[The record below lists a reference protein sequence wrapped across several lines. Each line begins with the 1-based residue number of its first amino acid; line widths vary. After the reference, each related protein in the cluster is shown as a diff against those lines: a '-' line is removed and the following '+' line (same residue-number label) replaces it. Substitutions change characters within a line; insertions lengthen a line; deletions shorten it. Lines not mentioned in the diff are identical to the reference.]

1 MKISDHV
8 ESCFEDAKAGRFD
21 AALLHACIGIDATSK
36 LLYPSQKSVG
46 KRFVQCIR
54 DYYWL
59 VEPMLGARINL
70 DLTRFENV
78 RLTKTRSPDF
88 ADIAYEIFR
97 CGHTH
102 GDEIPDGFK
111 VLPSHGKWHSQWLI
125 GKNTL
130 RLPDRIVWAL
140 LSISIFAKVNER
152 QKVQKIGPFNITLGD
167 HCFPVMEWWG
177 QEDRIRPIALEHNQ
191 VRVDLQELGRMWDAP
206 DNSKTSRLQI
216 VQPNVPERI
225 RLEFSLPQGATAIST
240 SAFTEPA
247 GE

>member
-8 ESCFEDAKAGRFD
+8 QSCFEDVKTGRFD

-36 LLYPSQKSVG
+36 LLYPAQKKVG
-46 KRFVQCIR
+46 KRYVQTIR

-59 VEPMLGARINL
+59 VEPMLGAGVDL
-70 DLTRFENV
+70 ELTRFDNV
-78 RLTKTRSPDF
+78 RLTKTQSPDF

-97 CGHTH
+97 CGHAH
-102 GDEIPDGFK
+102 GDEIPEGFK
-111 VLPSHGKWHSQWLI
+111 VLPSEGNWRSQWLI

-152 QKVQKIGPFNITLGD
+152 QKVQQIGAFNITLGD
-167 HCFPVMEWWG
+167 HHFPVKEWWG
-177 QEDRIRPIALEHNQ
+177 QEDRVRPIAVEHNQ
-191 VRVDLQELGRMWDAP
+191 VRVHLGEMGRFWDAKEG
-206 DNSKTSRLQI
+206 SGTGRLQI

-225 RLEFSLPQGATAIST
+225 RNEFELPPGATVSSRLGLPECT
-240 SAFTEPA
+240 GS
-247 GE
+247 